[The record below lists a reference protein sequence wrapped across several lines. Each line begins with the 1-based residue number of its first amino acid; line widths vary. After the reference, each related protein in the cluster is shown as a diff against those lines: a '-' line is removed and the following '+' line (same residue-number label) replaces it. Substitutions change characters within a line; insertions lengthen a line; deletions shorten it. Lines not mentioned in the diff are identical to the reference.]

1 MSSLHGK
8 VALVTGGGRG
18 IGLGIAH
25 RFIEDGARVAV
36 VGRNSEVLD
45 KAVQELSANGGRAKA
60 ITADVSEPEEVDR
73 LFDELSTWADSL
85 DVLVNNAG
93 IAEESA
99 LVDVTRDSF
108 RRVIDVNLYGPLLL
122 MQRAVR
128 NMPSGGS
135 IVNVASIDAYAADG
149 PFSTYGASKSAL
161 VGLTRSAAVELA
173 ERGIRV
179 NSVSPGAVMTDMN
192 RDVLSPEIIEQ
203 LETDLKRAALRRCV
217 TVEEVA
223 AAVHFLASP
232 AASGITGSDLIV
244 DGGTVA
250 NLYMFETMDFGGSD

>member
-60 ITADVSEPEEVDR
+60 ITADVSETEEVDR

-149 PFSTYGASKSAL
+149 PFRRTAPPNRRWSA
-161 VGLTRSAAVELA
+161 
-173 ERGIRV
+173 
-179 NSVSPGAVMTDMN
+179 
-192 RDVLSPEIIEQ
+192 
-203 LETDLKRAALRRCV
+203 
-217 TVEEVA
+217 
-223 AAVHFLASP
+223 
-232 AASGITGSDLIV
+232 
-244 DGGTVA
+244 
-250 NLYMFETMDFGGSD
+250 